1 MKNQQPYTHDIV
13 FPRNGQTIA
22 IIGAGAS
29 GLTCGYYLARTGYEV
44 DIYEREAVAGGV
56 LAYGIPEYRLPGSII
71 KHEIDNIC
79 KTGVNIKTNTEVG
92 RDLSFKELRAQYNA
106 IYIATGTQIPQKV
119 NVPGENLKGVLPGI
133 SFLKDVKLHNSVDLR
148 GQVVA
153 VIGGGNTAIDSARTA
168 VRLGASKVMILYRRT
183 REMMPAYDIEIE
195 EALHEGVELHELVSP
210 VKFISDRRGS
220 VSKIE
225 CVRRQLSNFDNK
237 GRRNTSH
244 IEGSNF
250 LVNVDKV
257 ITAVSQYADLPFV
270 PKGDIGVT
278 PWGTFIV
285 DKNTQMT
292 TMPGVFA
299 GGDVARGPDEVIRA
313 IADGKKAAVSIDL
326 YLNGKGILNKG
337 EKINIPDIPNDDD
350 EIASHLRF
358 PVDMLPMERRA
369 ESFSEVV
376 LGYHK
381 LNAIAEAMRCL
392 HCNRR

>member
-1 MKNQQPYTHDIV
+1 MQSKMKNHYVHDIV
-13 FPRNGQTIA
+13 FSRNGQKVA

-56 LAYGIPEYRLPGSII
+56 LAFGIPEYRLPTEIL
-71 KHEIDNIC
+71 KHDVNMIC
-79 KTGVNIKTNTEVG
+79 RSGVNIITNTEVG
-92 RDLSFKELRAQYNA
+92 KDISFKELRTMYNA
-106 IYIATGTQIPQKV
+106 IYISTGTLFPQKV

-133 SFLKDVKLHNSVDLR
+133 NFLKDVKLHNNISLTD
-148 GQVVA
+148 QVVA

-168 VRLGASKVMILYRRT
+168 LRLGAKKVMLLYRRT
-183 REMMPAYDIEIE
+183 REIMPAYDIEVE
-195 EALHEGVELHELVSP
+195 EALHEGIELHELVSP
-210 VKFISDRRGS
+210 VRFISDKRGN
-220 VSKIE
+220 VAQVE
-225 CVRRQLSNFDNK
+225 CVLRQLSDFDNK

-250 LVNVDKV
+250 LIDVDKV
-257 ITAVSQYADLPFV
+257 ITAVSQYSDLPFV

-285 DKNTQMT
+285 DNDSQMT

-313 IADGKKAAVSIDL
+313 IADGKNAARSIDI

-337 EKINIPDIPNDDD
+337 DINKY
-350 EIASHLRF
+350 S
-358 PVDMLPMERRA
+358 
-369 ESFSEVV
+369 
-376 LGYHK
+376 
-381 LNAIAEAMRCL
+381 
-392 HCNRR
+392 